1 MISADESS
9 EITLRMVKNEM
20 TLYEATKGQTRPVHL
35 EQLYRALK
43 SIKPSS
49 IDPERGFSA
58 MGYFCTKIRS
68 RMGDD
73 VLDAI
78 IFMQEYYKNNE
89 SNGQD
94 SGAQKTPKTPTNQN
108 PGTSRMNQAT
118 LDPNITISADPVVMK
133 RGRVESGSIKNAKKS
148 KPDSNSITNVE
159 SDESL
164 DIDLDETQLILGS
177 NKTFV
182 SQATPRTQNAH
193 VIRCTPGTSR
203 FQAPDTPKSSRSG
216 NRTSRSQST
225 RGSMF
230 QPQQTSNSVFTFQS
244 STIDANQ
251 TISEDPAI
259 KERGP
264 VQHFKDT
271 FIDDSDIL

>member
-1 MISADESS
+1 
-9 EITLRMVKNEM
+9 
-20 TLYEATKGQTRPVHL
+20 
-35 EQLYRALK
+35 
-43 SIKPSS
+43 
-49 IDPERGFSA
+49 
-58 MGYFCTKIRS
+58 
-68 RMGDD
+68 MGDD

-89 SNGQD
+89 SKGQD
-94 SGAQKTPKTPTNQN
+94 SGAQNTPTNQN

-244 STIDANQ
+244 STIDANK

-264 VQHFKDT
+264 AQHFKDT